1 MKQERRVSS
10 FTKWIVDKGLEDKV
24 ILNQSLF
31 TNELFE

>member
-1 MKQERRVSS
+1 MKQEKEYQVFYKVACRQ
-10 FTKWIVDKGLEDKV
+10 LEDKV

>member
-1 MKQERRVSS
+1 MKQERVLS
-10 FTKWIVDKGLEDKV
+10 FTKWLVDNGVEDKV